1 VQSKERIRRIVLAV
15 ALVVAACDSP
25 VDEGRP
31 QERAFTASEL
41 AVSATNTGFGLEL
54 LREVAPSAGVP
65 NILLSPLSVSLAL
78 GMTANGARGETY
90 DAMRSTLGYG
100 GLSEAALN
108 EAYRG
113 LIDQLRA
120 RGRNVEWQLANSVWH
135 ERTFPVEATFLDA
148 LRTNFDAEA
157 RGLDF
162 SSADAPRTISRWA
175 EDKTGGRIKDL
186 IQSIDPL
193 EIMFLVN
200 AVYFKA
206 PWTTPF
212 EEGATRD
219 GPFRL
224 DAGGTVTARLMS
236 GDATRPYLTDSE
248 VEAVE
253 LLYGDSAFGMVLV
266 RPVEGTV
273 AELVS
278 ALTAA
283 RWQAWMSALAPGRV
297 WLTLPKFRFDF
308 ETQLKAPL
316 VAMGMGIAFT
326 PLAADFGRITKARDD
341 LYISRVVHKSFID
354 VHEKG
359 TEAAAATAVGV
370 GVTSLPPSLTFDRPF
385 LFAIRERSSGTIL
398 FLGVLGD
405 PTA

>member
-1 VQSKERIRRIVLAV
+1 MPVAAPVLA
-15 ALVVAACDSP
+15 LVLLVIGACDSP
-25 VDEGRP
+25 MDAGSP
-31 QERAFTASEL
+31 QARAFTATEL
-41 AVSATNTGFGLEL
+41 AVSSTNTGFGLEL
-54 LREVAPSAGVP
+54 LRQVTPSAEGP
-65 NILLSPLSVSLAL
+65 NVLLSPLSVSMAL
-78 GMTANGARGETY
+78 GMTANGAAGETY
-90 DAMRSTLGYG
+90 DAMRATLGFD
-100 GLSEAALN
+100 GLTETEVN

-120 RGRNVEWQLANSVWH
+120 RGRNVEWRLANSVWY
-135 ERTFPVEATFLDA
+135 EQTFTVEPSFLNA

-157 RGLDF
+157 RSLDF
-162 SSADAPRTISRWA
+162 RAPEAPRTISRWA
-175 EDKTGGRIKDL
+175 EDETGGRIKDL

-193 EIMFLVN
+193 EVMFLVN

-212 EEGATRD
+212 EEAATRD

-224 DAGGTVTARLMS
+224 DGGGTVTARLMM
-236 GDATRPYLTDSE
+236 GDATRPYFTDSE
-248 VEAVE
+248 VQAVE
-253 LLYGDSAFGMVLV
+253 LLYADSAWGMVLV
-266 RPVEGTV
+266 RPVKGTV

-278 ALTAA
+278 SLTAA
-283 RWQAWMSALAPGRV
+283 RWRAWMSALAPGRV
-297 WLTLPKFRFDF
+297 MLTMPKFRFDF
-308 ETQLKAPL
+308 EAQLKDAL

-326 PLAADFGRITKARDD
+326 PNRADFGRITKARDD

-359 TEAAAATAVGV
+359 TEAAAATAVGI
-370 GVTSLPPSLTFDRPF
+370 GLTSLPPALTFDGPF